1 MSDPLRFGILGTG
14 NIAGQ
19 FARGV
24 AGAKRSAVVAVASRA
39 QDQADAFAKD
49 HGITR
54 AHGSYDALLNDDTVD
69 AVYVSVPNSMHGEWT
84 IRALQAGKH
93 VLCEKPIAACAA
105 EADRMFDAAAKA
117 DRLLV
122 EAFMYRS
129 HPLTKTVLDRVRGGD
144 IGAVRLVRTS
154 FCYRTRHI
162 DGNIRFNRELAGGA
176 LMDIG
181 CYCID
186 FARLMVGEEPSAV
199 HAAGHLHNGGV
210 DDLVAA
216 TMTFD
221 RGAMAS
227 FTCGMRVQADNAA
240 YICGSEGYIR
250 IPVPWKPPVERA
262 QYSLNRSTPPRMDN
276 PKSGA
281 PAAVPTESFHVD
293 ADRPLYALEAD
304 DFAAAVFDGVAAA
317 IGRVDSLANMA
328 ILDAMRQQV
337 GAII

>member
-1 MSDPLRFGILGTG
+1 MSDRLRFGILGTG

-24 AGAKRSAVVAVASRA
+24 AGANRSTVAAVASRTRDKA
-39 QDQADAFAKD
+39 NTFAKD
-49 HGITR
+49 NRIAR
-54 AHGSYDALLNDDTVD
+54 AHGSYDALLDDDAVD
-69 AVYVSVPNSMHGEWT
+69 AVYVSVPNSMHGDWT

-93 VLCEKPIAACAA
+93 VLCEKPIATCAA
-105 EADRMFDAAAKA
+105 EAERMFDAAAKA

-129 HPLTKTVLDRVRGGD
+129 HPLTKTVLARVRGGD

-162 DGNIRFNRELAGGA
+162 DGNIRFDRALAGGA

-199 HAAGHLHNGGV
+199 HAVGHLHDGGV

-216 TMTFD
+216 TMAFD
-221 RGAMAS
+221 GGAVAS

-262 QYSLNRSTPPRMDN
+262 AYSLNRSTPPRMDN
-276 PKSGA
+276 PKAASPLT
-281 PAAVPTESFHVD
+281 PATESFHVD

-304 DFAAAVFDGVAAA
+304 DFAAAVLDGVAAA
-317 IGRVDSLANMA
+317 ISRVDSLANMR
-328 ILDAMRQQV
+328 ILDTMREQIGV
-337 GAII
+337 RF